1 MDFGWELRYRIYL
14 EIDKMIV
21 EEKMLRIR
29 ICSVCIYSNEIGWNQ
44 IVATSEIGFK
54 IQKKFFQIESLDSVA
69 KISARLTHS
78 CTILII
84 LNLPQERCFRIAI

>member
-1 MDFGWELRYRIYL
+1 
-14 EIDKMIV
+14 MIV

-54 IQKKFFQIESLDSVA
+54 IQKKLYQIESLDSVA
-69 KISARLTHS
+69 KISARSAHS
-78 CTILII
+78 CIIIII
-84 LNLPQERCFRIAI
+84 LKLPKQRCFRIVI